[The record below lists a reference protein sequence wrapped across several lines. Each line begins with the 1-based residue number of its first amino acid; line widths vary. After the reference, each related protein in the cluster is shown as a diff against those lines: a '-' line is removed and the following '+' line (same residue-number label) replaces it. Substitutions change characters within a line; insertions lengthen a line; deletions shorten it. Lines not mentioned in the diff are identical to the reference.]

1 MPMENENQ
9 LLREQIN
16 RIQSRYEEKIAELS
30 MLREIG
36 TALLHVR
43 HFEKLCRLILNVII
57 SNTIAQNCSIMLL
70 DKEKDR
76 LFLLC
81 ASNPEKRTYV
91 LETGRV
97 FSREGVNYG
106 FRPGMGAAG
115 KALLD
120 KEPVLIQNARESN
133 FFSFDQE
140 TRVDIGSLLCIPL
153 VIEDEPFGV
162 INLSHAKNHIF
173 ESNDVNLF
181 NVISS
186 FVAVAIQ
193 TSLTYE
199 KLQASEEKYK
209 ALVENSGDGIAI
221 IQKDRH
227 VYSNLRYQVLTDYGS
242 DELNGIPFSS
252 LLDQKDSGFKNVIPD
267 STPGRT
273 RLELGLI
280 ARGGKRIDVEIH
292 ASFIMHEGQEASL
305 ITLHDLTG
313 RKELERSLIHAQK
326 MEAIGTLAG
335 GVAHDLNNILSGLV
349 SYPEL
354 ILMEVPEESPLR
366 KPILTMKKSGDKAAV
381 IVQDLLTLARRESAS
396 MEVVNLNHIA
406 LEYLKSPA
414 YEKMKSY
421 HAGIHL
427 ETDLDPSLSNM
438 KGSSVHLFKTIMNLV
453 SNAAEAMPDG
463 GKITLSTKDQ
473 HVDKPINGYERMME
487 GDYVR
492 LSVRDSGVG
501 ISPEERE
508 KIFEPFYTKKKMGRS
523 GTGLGMTVVWGTV
536 KDHGGYIDIQSILGR
551 GTTFHL
557 FFPVTHEVMIERESR
572 LPIDT
577 LKGHHETILVVDDS
591 EEQRDI
597 TSGILKNLG
606 YEVSSV
612 ASGEEALEFV
622 KKGSVDLVILDMIM
636 DPGIDG
642 RETYKRILERYPEQK
657 AIIISGFSETI
668 RVKEAQR
675 LGAGKYL
682 KKPYTLEQL
691 GSAVKAE
698 LSEK

>member
-1 MPMENENQ
+1 MEKENRV
-9 LLREQIN
+9 LREQIY

-30 MLREIG
+30 MIREIG
-36 TALLHVR
+36 TALIHVR
-43 HFEKLCRLILNVII
+43 HFEKLCRLILDVVI

-70 DKEKDR
+70 DREKDR
-76 LFLLC
+76 LFLIC
-81 ASNPEKRTYV
+81 ATNSEKQTYV
-91 LETGRV
+91 VETGRV
-97 FSREGVNYG
+97 FSREGVDYG
-106 FRPGMGAAG
+106 LRPGMGAAG

-120 KEPVLIQNARESN
+120 KKSVLIQNARESSL
-133 FFSFDQE
+133 FSVDLM
-140 TRVDIGSLLCIPL
+140 TRVEIGSLLCIPL

-162 INLSHAKNHIF
+162 LNLSHAGSHVF
-173 ESNDVNLF
+173 EPNDVNLF

-209 ALVENSGDGIAI
+209 VLVENSGDGIAI
-221 IQKDRH
+221 IRQDRH
-227 VYSNLRYQVLTDYGS
+227 IYSNLRYQVLTGYGS
-242 DELNGIPFSS
+242 EELIGVPFSS
-252 LLDQKDSGFKNVIPD
+252 LLDHRKPGFKKVFPD
-267 STPGRT
+267 LTSGQT
-273 RLELGLI
+273 RLEMALI
-280 ARGGKRIDVEIH
+280 VRGGKRLDVEIH
-292 ASFIMHEGQEASL
+292 ASSIVHEGQEASL
-305 ITLHDLTG
+305 ITIRDQTE

-381 IVQDLLTLARRESAS
+381 IVQDLLTLARRGSAS
-396 MEVVNLNHIA
+396 MQVVNLNHIL
-406 LEYLKSPA
+406 LEYLKSPE
-414 YEKMKSY
+414 YEKLRSY

-427 ETDLDPSLSNM
+427 ETDLEPSLSNI

-453 SNAAEAMPDG
+453 SNAAEAVQDG
-463 GKITLSTKDQ
+463 GRIILSTKNQNIDT
-473 HVDKPINGYERMME
+473 PISGYERVTE

-492 LSVRDSGVG
+492 LSVGDSGVG
-501 ISPEERE
+501 IPPADME

-536 KDHGGYIDIQSILGR
+536 KDHGGYIDIQSTPGR

-557 FFPVTHEVMIERESR
+557 FFPVTHETMIEREIR
-572 LPIDT
+572 IPVDK
-577 LKGHHETILVVDDS
+577 LKGHGETVLVVDDS

-597 TSGILKNLG
+597 TSGILKNLE
-606 YEVSSV
+606 YEVSSA

-622 KKGSVDLVILDMIM
+622 KKGPVDLVILDMIM

-642 RETYKRILERYPEQK
+642 LETYKRILERYPEQK
-657 AIIISGFSETI
+657 AIIISGFSETV
-668 RVKEAQR
+668 RVKEALR

-682 KKPYTLEQL
+682 KKPYTLEAL
-691 GSAVKAE
+691 GSAVKEE
-698 LSEK
+698 LNEG